1 VKLDRASAAR
11 FCARPEGGRVGA
23 LLHGADAGQVAG
35 ARDRLLAALVGP
47 DAEAEMRLT
56 RLTGADLRADPA
68 ALDSALRAQGFFPGP
83 RAVLVAAATDG
94 LADALA
100 AALEGAA
107 QPDAFLLVTADAL
120 NARSAL
126 RKRFEAAPDA
136 VAIAFYPDP
145 PDRDEIAAMARAA
158 GAREITPEAA
168 EALSALGADRGALA
182 RLLEV
187 CALYA
192 GAGGAVDAAAVEACA
207 PPAGDAGVDAAL
219 DAALAGRPAAV
230 RAQLSRLAA
239 RGAGPTEIALA
250 SLRRLRLLHAA
261 AAGGQAGRAAAMRV
275 FPFDRRDAVLAA
287 ARRLGA
293 ARLEAAIGRVLAVDA
308 AARGPAA
315 GIAAAMLE
323 RALLRLAGEAAR

>member
-1 VKLDRASAAR
+1 MKRSGREAAR
-11 FCARPEGGRVGA
+11 FLDRPDPGIAAVLVFGSDAMRVALKRQGLVTALIGPGGA
-23 LLHGADAGQVAG
+23 
-35 ARDRLLAALVGP
+35 
-47 DAEAEMRLT
+47 AEMRLT
-56 RLTGADLRADPA
+56 RMTGADLRRDPA
-68 ALDSALRAQGFFPGP
+68 ALNDAVAATGFFPGP